1 MTDEE
6 EKIHDEN
13 DAWIARWEQLRLN
26 RIEAEKTI
34 KSRLYSERIESCI
47 KEECDLQAQ
56 FDRFS
61 PERKELVR
69 NLKLAVQVR
78 NEDGYF
84 EKARFERIAQ
94 ALIPG
99 VLANM
104 SYADPKECVR
114 IASQITSALIAEVE
128 KEP

>member
-13 DAWIARWEQLRLN
+13 DMWIARWEQLRLN
-26 RIEAEKTI
+26 WAEARKTT
-34 KSRLYSERIESCI
+34 KSRLYTERIESCI
-47 KEECDLQAQ
+47 KEETDLQAQ
-56 FDRFS
+56 FNRFS
-61 PERKELVR
+61 PERQELVR
-69 NLKLAVQVR
+69 NLKDALKEKT
-78 NEDGYF
+78 EDSYF
-84 EKARFERIAQ
+84 EKQRFERIAQ
-94 ALIPG
+94 GLIPG